1 MELSSLPLAR
11 DEIIRAHV
19 RSLIRMI
26 QENSEVGFSLASYR
40 REHMF
45 LTLSAFFAFFLEF
58 SSLLFARDKIIR
70 VRLLSLIR

>member
-1 MELSSLPLAR
+1 
-11 DEIIRAHV
+11 
-19 RSLIRMI
+19 MI

-45 LTLSAFFAFFLEF
+45 LALSAFFAFFLEF